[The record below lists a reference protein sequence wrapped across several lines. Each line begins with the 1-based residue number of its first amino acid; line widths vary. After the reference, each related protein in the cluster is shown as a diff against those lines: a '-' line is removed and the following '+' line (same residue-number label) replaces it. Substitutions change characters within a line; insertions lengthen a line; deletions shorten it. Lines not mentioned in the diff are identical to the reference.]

1 LAKESRF
8 TFSDIYIFVFL
19 HGISHIVRLRAQSP
33 RLLNLLKTSDYNFME
48 LEASYRAECTSS
60 ATPVIVYVFDY
71 SHPSRCKL
79 SLTCGFVCI
88 SLMINVVDYLSMC
101 LLAICISLEKYL
113 QVSWPFLIG
122 LSVFL
127 LLGSKSFFC
136 IYNI

>member
-1 LAKESRF
+1 MAKESRF

-19 HGISHIVRLRAQSP
+19 CGISHIVRLRAQSS

-60 ATPVIVYVFDY
+60 PTPVIVYVFDC
-71 SHPSRCKL
+71 SHPSRCKVV
-79 SLTCGFVCI
+79 SHCGFVCI
-88 SLMINVVDYLSMC
+88 SLMTNVVDYLSMC

-113 QVSWPFLIG
+113 QISWPVLIG
-122 LSVFL
+122 LFVFL
-127 LLGSKSFFC
+127 LLGSKSFFY